1 MYFNSNLTYFDR
13 ARKAEAAGLYDL
25 AEAYDLAHEA
35 QLVVDAQDDL
45 IQSERAEAFEEGKL
59 KALGKKGTEMLETL
73 REELRVCNTR
83 LSEEYQLNISYRQS
97 RENFIKWFYNPLI
110 KTVAG
115 RKQIVKKIQNNSQ
128 SL

>member
-1 MYFNSNLTYFDR
+1 MHFNSNLTYFDR

-25 AEAYDLAHEA
+25 AEAYDLADEA
-35 QLVVDAQDDL
+35 QIVVDAQDDL
-45 IQSERAEAFEEGKL
+45 IRSERAEAFEEGKC
-59 KALGKKGTEMLETL
+59 AGLGKKGTEMLETF

-83 LSEEYQLNISYRQS
+83 LSEEYQLNLSYRQS

-115 RKQIVKKIQNNSQ
+115 RKQIIQKIYHNSQ